1 MLMIRLQRIGRKN
14 SPHFRVVLTDR
25 RNSTKSGRFLEVLGS
40 YAAKEGVF
48 QVDGERVKYWMG
60 KGAKVSDT
68 MHNFLI
74 SNKVITGKKI
84 DVLPSKHVIK
94 KEEPEVKAEAPAT
107 EASAETPAVEATA
120 EVLAETPVS

>member
-1 MLMIRLQRIGRKN
+1 MIRLQRIGRKN

-48 QVDGERVKYWMG
+48 QVNGERVKYWMS

-74 SNKVITGKKI
+74 SNKVIAGKKI
-84 DVLPSKHVIK
+84 NVLPSKK
-94 KEEPEVKAEAPAT
+94 SMAKNAKAPEAPAPKEAEAPQLAEAPA
-107 EASAETPAVEATA
+107 A
-120 EVLAETPVS
+120 